1 MDHLEHQRYIEYFQR
16 QLAREGSDGFWQ
28 GQKVWFDQNRSAIAE
43 QFLRISKR
51 RDGKG
56 AALAGSVLAH
66 QDQGNYDNFFARQI
80 FEPLV
85 RKALDICQEGG
96 FPLLNP
102 VRFVNSPGL
111 EPSPAALPSSAEHVL
126 FMGQGTFA
134 FCNYWSKVFSSAMA
148 EIGKLPP
155 EQHKSPEAMLSQLKQ
170 GSVLVDA
177 TRLAVRYAYFDSL
190 LGFGRM
196 EQPKELLGSSV
207 LLVNAMEIFV
217 VGHEIGHLL
226 GHEAHP
232 ETQGIPPCMDAK
244 SHELECDAVGLT
256 ISTAY
261 GLREDNAFAFQLIG
275 PLLLFYAL
283 RTCDQVKAILLDET
297 LTPSKSHPS
306 HEERFQ
312 FALKFLDAAGAQNHI
327 KESVQFAL
335 DVAMCVGSQVQLI
348 AHNMKATFAA
358 SHA

>member
-16 QLAREGSDGFWQ
+16 QLVREGADGFWQ

-43 QFLRISKR
+43 QYLRTSKS
-51 RDGKG
+51 RDGQA
-56 AALAGSVLAH
+56 AALADSVLAH
-66 QDQGNYDNFFARQI
+66 QDEGEYDNFFARQI

-85 RKALDICQEGG
+85 RKALDICHEGG
-96 FPLLNP
+96 FPLRNP

-134 FCNYWSKVFSSAMA
+134 FCNYWSKIFSSAMA

-155 EQHKSPEAMLSQLKQ
+155 DEHKSPEAMLSKLKQ

-190 LGFGRM
+190 LGFGRV
-196 EQPKELLGSSV
+196 EQAKELIGFRV

-226 GHEAHP
+226 GHEANP
-232 ETQGIPPCMDAK
+232 ETQGVPPGTDAR
-244 SHELECDAVGLT
+244 SHELECDAVGLA

-261 GLREDNAFAFQLIG
+261 GVREENALAFQLIG

-297 LTPSKSHPS
+297 PTPSESHPS
-306 HEERFQ
+306 HEERFR
-312 FALKFLDAAGAQNHI
+312 FALEFLDAAGAQDNI

-348 AHNMKATFAA
+348 VHNMKATLAA
-358 SHA
+358 SDA

>member
-1 MDHLEHQRYIEYFQR
+1 MDHLEQQRYIEYFQR
-16 QLAREGSDGFWQ
+16 QLVREGSDGFWQ

-43 QFLRISKR
+43 QYLQTSKS
-51 RDGKG
+51 RDGKA
-56 AALAGSVLAH
+56 AALADSVLAH
-66 QDQGNYDNFFARQI
+66 QDQGEYDNFFARQI

-85 RKALDICQEGG
+85 RKALDLCHEGG
-96 FPLLNP
+96 FPLRNP

-134 FCNYWSKVFSSAMA
+134 FCNYWSKIFSSAMA

-155 EQHKSPEAMLSQLKQ
+155 EEHKSPEAMLSKLKQ

-190 LGFGRM
+190 LGFGRV
-196 EQPKELLGSSV
+196 EQPQELMGFRV

-226 GHEAHP
+226 GYEAHP
-232 ETQGIPPCMDAK
+232 ETQGIPPGADAK
-244 SHELECDAVGLT
+244 SHELDCDAVGLA

-261 GLREDNAFAFQLIG
+261 GVREENAFAFQLIG

-297 LTPSKSHPS
+297 PTPSESHPS
-306 HEERFQ
+306 HEERFR
-312 FALKFLDAAGAQNHI
+312 FALDFLDAAGAQDNI
-327 KESVQFAL
+327 KESVQVAL

-348 AHNMKATFAA
+348 AHDMKATLAA
-358 SHA
+358 SDA

>member
-16 QLAREGSDGFWQ
+16 QLVREGSDGFWQ
-28 GQKVWFDQNRSAIAE
+28 GQKVWFDQNRLAIAE
-43 QFLRISKR
+43 QYLQTSKSQN
-51 RDGKG
+51 GKA
-56 AALAGSVLAH
+56 AALADSVLAH
-66 QDQGNYDNFFARQI
+66 QDQGEYDNFFARQI

-85 RKALDICQEGG
+85 RTALDLCDEGG
-96 FPLLNP
+96 IPLRNP

-134 FCNYWSKVFSSAMA
+134 FCNYWSKIFSSAMA

-155 EQHKSPEAMLSQLKQ
+155 EQHKSPEAMLSKLKQ

-190 LGFGRM
+190 LGFGRL
-196 EQPKELLGSSV
+196 EQPNELMGIRV

-226 GHEAHP
+226 GYEAHP
-232 ETQGIPPCMDAK
+232 ETQGIPSGTDAK
-244 SHELECDAVGLT
+244 SHELDCDAVGLA

-261 GLREDNAFAFQLIG
+261 GVREENAFAFQLIG

-283 RTCDQVKAILLDET
+283 RTCDQVKATLLDET
-297 LTPSKSHPS
+297 PAPSESHPS
-306 HEERFQ
+306 HEERFR
-312 FALKFLDAAGAQNHI
+312 FALDFLDSAGAQGNI

-348 AHNMKATFAA
+348 VHDMKTTLAA
-358 SHA
+358 SDV